1 MLTALLPLTVA
12 SFHPP
17 LASRRGCILATSS
30 ARSRFVHASSA
41 DGDAFDPN
49 AFFQRALTALP
60 ENPETAEL
68 QLRSGLRAALDAG
81 ERRILLDVR
90 VPELDAASRG
100 FMPQLLARFA
110 LAASQEA
117 AVGNLPVLTL
127 CHSLDASMQASLL
140 TREIELGDGE
150 LPQIVALGPLAPAAE
165 ELAAHEGP
173 VIVVGPSGAA
183 EHPLSSG
190 VRKGASAQ
198 QPIVLLNFA
207 PPPGLVGR
215 VLGATARSATP
226 EYTSAF
232 EMVPVALR
240 KLEADGDT
248 AAPNNY
254 RVVPKALLRRR
265 YPEAWKLL
273 VNAGGA
279 GYVEVRSFDTRP
291 SEAALVREVTA
302 VVGELQTSA
311 GPPGGAEV
319 DCRSGTGDGA
329 VARGGTGRGAVGAAS
344 DPEPPAGAA
353 LPDGTVA
360 CSWE

>member
-1 MLTALLPLTVA
+1 MSAEQPSLRPAASASIFDPAGQHIRRTTRFHAVSCAEASHRRDRWAVKSTRPAPRMLTALLPLTVA

-41 DGDAFDPN
+41 DGYAFDPN

-140 TREIELGDGE
+140 TR
-150 LPQIVALGPLAPAAE
+150 
-165 ELAAHEGP
+165 
-173 VIVVGPSGAA
+173 
-183 EHPLSSG
+183 
-190 VRKGASAQ
+190 
-198 QPIVLLNFA
+198 
-207 PPPGLVGR
+207 
-215 VLGATARSATP
+215 
-226 EYTSAF
+226 
-232 EMVPVALR
+232 
-240 KLEADGDT
+240 
-248 AAPNNY
+248 
-254 RVVPKALLRRR
+254 
-265 YPEAWKLL
+265 
-273 VNAGGA
+273 
-279 GYVEVRSFDTRP
+279 
-291 SEAALVREVTA
+291 
-302 VVGELQTSA
+302 
-311 GPPGGAEV
+311 
-319 DCRSGTGDGA
+319 
-329 VARGGTGRGAVGAAS
+329 
-344 DPEPPAGAA
+344 
-353 LPDGTVA
+353 
-360 CSWE
+360 